1 MDVIIIDKGGKFINN
16 CRTIFGIFMSSVPA
30 KFSTRPRTP
39 LYGVVSLFKL
49 YQGIFVDY

>member
-1 MDVIIIDKGGKFINN
+1 MDVIIINKGGKFNN
-16 CRTIFGIFMSSVPA
+16 CCTIFGIFMSSVPA